1 MLNRRPMGKFKS
13 AIDELELR
21 ELPLHGR
28 KFTWTS
34 EQSAQSEATMTRID
48 KIFCSISWEEIFP
61 TAHLHAWAS
70 TLFDHCPL
78 ILQGDTSQ
86 GRLRVLDLSLIGS
99 TFQAS

>member
-13 AIDELELR
+13 AIDELKLR

-61 TAHLHAWAS
+61 TAHLHAWPS